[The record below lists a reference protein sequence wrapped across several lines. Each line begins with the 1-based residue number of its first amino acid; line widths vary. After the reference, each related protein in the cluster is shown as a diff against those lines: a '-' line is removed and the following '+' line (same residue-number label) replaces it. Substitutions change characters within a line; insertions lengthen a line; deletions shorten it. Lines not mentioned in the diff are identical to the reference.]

1 MHLPSDN
8 KEGIQSI
15 GSSST
20 SGRMNSNAEPD
31 FSEFM
36 WMAEED
42 LEAFDREVSLKGQNC
57 VVENDHYDLKSRILF
72 AFSNMIFTCFGTLFL

>member
-15 GSSST
+15 GNSNT
-20 SGRMNSNAEPD
+20 SGRMNSNPEPD

-42 LEAFDREVSLKGQNC
+42 LEAFDREVRLVSNKGI
-57 VVENDHYDLKSRILF
+57 NDV
-72 AFSNMIFTCFGTLFL
+72 G